1 MGGPI
6 ATPGKALILAAPGHS
21 DRASASEI
29 YFSSDDLVQTFL
41 KPIP

>member
-1 MGGPI
+1 MGAPVD
-6 ATPGKALILAAPGHS
+6 APGKVLILAAPGSS

-29 YFSSDDLVQTFL
+29 YFSSDDLDQNFL